1 MQEDE
6 DLKDEEEGGG
16 EAWLTSYADMMT
28 LLFALFLLLYAMKDS
43 GQGESDAV
51 EQRYLQAA
59 IAIKRG
65 ASANRRYPKGKTR
78 GSE

>member
-1 MQEDE
+1 MAEDE
-6 DLKDEEEGGG
+6 DLKDDEEESGG

-51 EQRYLQAA
+51 EQKYLQTA
-59 IAIKRG
+59 IAIKG
-65 ASANRRYPKGKTR
+65 PYSQ
-78 GSE
+78 